1 MAAGA
6 LWLEYLATLCKWMT
20 ETLYLDYLDSMH
32 QIEIDPKTEMLKITL
47 ALMSE
52 LNYQGLQRFFLYNVG
67 VLKVQV
73 GCPCLVSCTRQQ
85 N

>member
-1 MAAGA
+1 MYLEAGE
-6 LWLEYLATLCKWMT
+6 LRLEYLASTTLCKWMT

-52 LNYQGLQRFFLYNVG
+52 LFIGGFRDSSY
-67 VLKVQV
+67 
-73 GCPCLVSCTRQQ
+73 TM
-85 N
+85 